1 MLFVGSLV
9 GDYRKIRVMRVDRL
23 RSDSNVL
30 SKQDEEKIRAQVEK
44 LKAREREVIAHEN
57 AHKAVAGRYA
67 GLMRYTYTRGPDG
80 KLYISGGE
88 VSLSTSEEQSPEATI
103 RKMQIIRAAALAPAD
118 PSPQDL
124 NVARTAMA
132 KEIEA
137 RAELAKQLFE
147 KTHKPHKKGTLDVLL

>member
-1 MLFVGSLV
+1 LV
-9 GDYRKIRVMRVDRL
+9 GYCKIKVMRIDRL
-23 RSDSNVL
+23 GSNVDDL
-30 SKQDEEKIRAQVEK
+30 FKPDEEKIRAQVEK

-57 AHKAVAGRYA
+57 AHKAVAGQYA

-80 KLYISGGE
+80 RLYISGGE

-124 NVARTAMA
+124 NVARVAMA
-132 KEIEA
+132 KEIKA

-147 KTHKPHKKGTLDVLL
+147 RMHKPYKKGTLDALL